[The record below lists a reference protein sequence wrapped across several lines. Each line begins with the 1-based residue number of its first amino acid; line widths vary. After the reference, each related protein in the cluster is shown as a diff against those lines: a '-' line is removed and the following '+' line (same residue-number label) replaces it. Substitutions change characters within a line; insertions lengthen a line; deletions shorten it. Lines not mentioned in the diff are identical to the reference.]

1 MSPCC
6 TAHLLRQI
14 RRISI
19 YWFCQHYRE
28 EKPILKTQ
36 TNLSITPKIEEKN
49 YFANRYFLGTTT
61 GKTEAA
67 AKRNAEEFGG
77 EYVVTVHKFSE
88 VSGSEFDEYE
98 NIIIACPTRD
108 IGELQSD
115 WQGYFEEL
123 NKFHFSGKKWLISE
137 PETKK
142 DIPIISRMLSG
153 SWHKK
158 SANWVER
165 QLVIGQ
171 LRATNS
177 TSLRR

>member
-1 MSPCC
+1 M
-6 TAHLLRQI
+6 
-14 RRISI
+14 
-19 YWFCQHYRE
+19 
-28 EKPILKTQ
+28 
-36 TNLSITPKIEEKN
+36 
-49 YFANRYFLGTTT
+49 
-61 GKTEAA
+61 
-67 AKRNAEEFGG
+67 
-77 EYVVTVHKFSE
+77 
-88 VSGSEFDEYE
+88 
-98 NIIIACPTRD
+98 
-108 IGELQSD
+108 QSD

-123 NKFHFSGKKWLISE
+123 NKFYFSGKKWLISE

-177 TSLRR
+177 TSLRQ

>member
-1 MSPCC
+1 M
-6 TAHLLRQI
+6 
-14 RRISI
+14 
-19 YWFCQHYRE
+19 
-28 EKPILKTQ
+28 KTQ
-36 TNLSITPKIEEKN
+36 TNLSITPKFEEKN
-49 YFANRYFLGTTT
+49 YLANRSFFRDNHWQNGR
-61 GKTEAA
+61 A

-77 EYVVTVHKFSE
+77 EDVVTVHEFSE
-88 VSGSEFDEYE
+88 VSGSELDDYE
-98 NIIIACPTRD
+98 NIIIACPTWD

-123 NKFHFSGKKWLISE
+123 NKFYFSGKKWLISE

-177 TSLRR
+177 TSLRQ